1 MNGVN
6 PGQVPAPGPAG
17 GQPPPRP
24 PAAGRRDI
32 EEAYH
37 DLRQLPLFEGIPD
50 EHLWH
55 LLNAGGMRREVL
67 ERDRFVADPESL
79 ARGEVSVYL
88 VVRGQIAVGV
98 FDREVLA
105 RRRAEQDRVDQMT
118 EEQKR
123 ELSLLKPP
131 PLAREA
137 RKNLA
142 SFQAGDIF
150 NSQALATGAAGDVA
164 FFTTAPAII
173 VRLVHRVVAE
183 LAVGYPFF
191 EARLRRAIEIGRDRL
206 KNIAGV
212 KQEIMDFFI
221 RHGVSVSGEMVRVR
235 QLDSCIDCKLCE
247 IACEQRYGRS
257 RLTLGGY
264 QLGMLD
270 FVFTCR
276 TCTDQRCIDPCEYDS
291 IKFDRELR
299 EVVINEASC
308 VGCTLCSQ
316 ACPYD
321 AIEMVDVEDPHNPT
335 YAPKFKARLSH
346 EGALEFGAGKP
357 RLARARR
364 IANKCD
370 HCMTYGEQACV
381 SACPTGSLIEI
392 SAYDLFNERS
402 PVARRAAVEGYNRD
416 VKVDHREILPT
427 DPFTK
432 GVGVRNAGMA
442 KVKRGRIFPVLLWG
456 IAVAAF
462 LLGLAEILLRFYE
475 PTSSLQYVIY
485 REAGIEPAVAQAKV
499 KYRPGSDLAIYCG
512 YVGAGLIL
520 TSVLYPIFRR
530 FKSFRKIVSNTM
542 WFDLHMM
549 AGTMGP
555 AFICLHAMYRP
566 EGSLVPILKLDNW
579 VAGAFWSMAIV
590 FISGVIGRY
599 LYTQV
604 PDLLNG
610 RELEE
615 LDHERA
621 FTRLRTQYPQA
632 THIAE
637 RLLAN
642 HKARADHIGARAGMI
657 RSFLWI
663 MMEDFKR
670 PFRAISRRR
679 MFRRTGVPRKVA
691 RDLRDRTARML
702 LLHRRQVL
710 APRAQLLLHSW
721 KKVHVP
727 FTFIMAGIAAVHIY
741 YGFKQIL

>member
-6 PGQVPAPGPAG
+6 PGSPGVMTSSAG
-17 GQPPPRP
+17 FANAGQPYHP
-24 PAAGRRDI
+24 GQS
-32 EEAYH
+32 ELEASYH
-37 DLRQLPLFEGIPD
+37 DLRRFNLFEGIPD

-55 LLNAGGMRREVL
+55 VLTAGGMRRDVL
-67 ERDRFVADPESL
+67 ERDRFVADPL
-79 ARGEVSVYL
+79 TINQGVSVYF
-88 VVRGQIAVGV
+88 VARGQIAVGV
-98 FDREVLA
+98 FDRETLQ
-105 RRRAEQDRVDQMT
+105 RRRADQDRIDRMSD
-118 EEQKR
+118 EEKE

-137 RKNLA
+137 KKNLA
-142 SFQAGDIF
+142 TFEGGDLF
-150 NSQALATGAAGDVA
+150 NSQALATGTNGDVA
-164 FFTTAPAII
+164 FYTVAPTVLVTVAHRAI
-173 VRLVHRVVAE
+173 AE
-183 LAVGYPFF
+183 LAVTYPFF

-212 KQEIMDFFI
+212 KQEIMDFFV

-247 IACEQRYGRS
+247 KACEERYGRS

-291 IKFDRELR
+291 IKYDLELR

-335 YAPKFKARLSH
+335 FAKGFQKRLDR
-346 EGALEFGAGKP
+346 EGSLAFGSGRP

-370 HCMTYGEQACV
+370 HCMAYREQACV

-402 PVARRAAVEGYNRD
+402 PIARRAAVEGYNKD
-416 VKVDHREILPT
+416 VKINHAEILPT

-442 KVKRGRIFPVLLWG
+442 KVRRGRILPVLLWG
-456 IAVAAF
+456 LFIAAF
-462 LLGLAEILLRFYE
+462 LLALAEILLRLYQ
-475 PTSSLQYVIY
+475 PTSSLQYVLL
-485 REAGIEPAVAQAKV
+485 RADGVEPAVAKIRV
-499 KYRPGSDLAIYCG
+499 KFRPGTDLAIYCG
-512 YVGAGLIL
+512 YVGAGLMLI
-520 TSVLYPIFRR
+520 SCIYPFFRR
-530 FKSFRKIVSNTM
+530 VKAFRKIVSNTM
-542 WFDLHMM
+542 WFDLHLM

-555 AFICLHAMYRP
+555 MFIVLH
-566 EGSLVPILKLDNW
+566 SSLKLDNW
-579 VAGAFWSMAIV
+579 VAAAFWSMVIV

-632 THIAE
+632 AHVVD
-637 RLLAN
+637 RMLAQ
-642 HKARADHIGARAGMI
+642 HKTRADRIGARAGMI

-663 MMEDFKR
+663 MLEDIRR
-670 PFRAISRRR
+670 PFRWLSRRG
-679 MFRRTGVPRKVA
+679 MFRKHGVPRRQA
-691 RDLRDRTARML
+691 REMRQRVGRML
-702 LLHRRQVL
+702 LIHRRQVL

-727 FTFIMAGIAAVHIY
+727 FTIIMVGIASVHIY
-741 YGFKQIL
+741 LGFKQLY